1 MIDKKCVIE
10 YYKGIPQEVRE
21 LADRL
26 YTIDKSDNSMY
37 VFTFNGDWFYVPM
50 VDGKRV
56 QKSIGTWE
64 CKGNNHF
71 IITTETHTLDSSD
84 DKGWVEKP
92 PVEQEPEEE
101 PEQSTEPNFDRTNF
115 PLKKGSEGKEVI
127 QLQNYLNK
135 EIPANPLVIDGIFG
149 DLTHNKLVQVQKNK
163 GVL

>member
-1 MIDKKCVIE
+1 MRDKKCVIE
-10 YYKGIPQEVRE
+10 YYKSIPQDVRE
-21 LADRL
+21 ITDRL

-37 VFTFNGDWFYVPM
+37 VFTFNGDWFYMPM

-56 QKSIGTWE
+56 QKSTGTWE

-84 DKGWVEKP
+84 DKGWVETP
-92 PVEQEPEEE
+92 PAEEE
-101 PEQSTEPNFDRTNF
+101 PEQSTEPNFDRTKF
-115 PLKKGSEGKEVI
+115 PLKKGSEGTEVI

-135 EIPANPLVIDGIFG
+135 EIPENPLVIDGIFG

>member
-1 MIDKKCVIE
+1 MRDKKCVIE
-10 YYKGIPQEVRE
+10 YYKGILQEVRE
-21 LADRL
+21 LNDRL
-26 YTIDKSDNSMY
+26 YTIDKSDNVMY
-37 VFTFNGDWFYVPM
+37 VFTFSGDWFALPM
-50 VDGKRV
+50 VDGKRET
-56 QKSIGTWE
+56 KSKGTWE

-84 DKGWVEKP
+84 GKGWVGKP

-101 PEQSTEPNFDRTNF
+101 PEQSTDPNFDRTKF
-115 PLKKGSEGKEVI
+115 PLKKGSEGTEVI

-135 EIPANPLVIDGIFG
+135 EIPENPLVIDGIFG

>member
-10 YYKGIPQEVRE
+10 YYKGIPQKVIE

-26 YTIDKSDNSMY
+26 YTIDESDNSMY

-92 PVEQEPEEE
+92 PVEQEPE
-101 PEQSTEPNFDRTNF
+101 QNTEPTYDKSKF
-115 PLKKGSEGKEVI
+115 PLKLNSQGPEVA

-135 EIPANPLVIDGIFG
+135 LIPFEPLVVNGIF
-149 DLTHNKLVQVQKNK
+149 NKKTQDKLMQLQKN
-163 GVL
+163 LPI